1 MTVCIDTNVL
11 LQALAAGNPCAPI
24 LQAWIEGRLTWVVST
39 GILLEYEEVICLLGG
54 RSRWEKLR
62 RLMEVVQVLRPDS
75 LREVNPAYEFH
86 TTPLDR
92 DDAKFADCAIV
103 AHADF
108 VITEDR
114 HFRPLA
120 NAGYK
125 PQPISPAEFIRVY
138 LE

>member
-24 LQAWIEGRLTWVVST
+24 LSAWLDGRLIWAVSP
-39 GILLEYEEVICLLGG
+39 GIWLEYEEVICARCG
-54 RSRWEKLR
+54 RARWGK
-62 RLMEVVQVLRPDS
+62 MERALEGMRMLRPES
-75 LREVNPAYEFH
+75 LLEVSPAYEFH
-86 TTPLDR
+86 ITPADR
-92 DDAKFADCAIV
+92 DDAKFANCAIA

-120 NAGYK
+120 GAGYR
-125 PQPISPAEFIRVY
+125 PQPITPSEFIRRF
-138 LE
+138 L